1 MNFIK
6 RLMQIKEQQLYLELQ
21 RTNNIYKILQELIK
35 LNKKINKKKKK

>member
-1 MNFIK
+1 
-6 RLMQIKEQQLYLELQ
+6 MQIKEQQLYLELQ